1 MYCEEFLTQF
11 LQVVFDQIEKWG
23 TGQLWLSDEC
33 LYYILNFVEQCVV
46 QKTTWKLVGPH
57 YNVIL
62 QHVIFPLLKPTA
74 ETLEAFDNDPQEYIN
89 RNMDFWDVGYSPD
102 LAALALLT
110 TCVTK
115 RGKTTLQPTLEFMVS
130 TLQSAVGDY
139 NNIMLDNAL
148 QIESCLR
155 IFSSI
160 IDRLITKDSPFAS
173 EMEKFILTYVLPFF

>member
-89 RNMDFWDVGYSPD
+89 RNM
-102 LAALALLT
+102 
-110 TCVTK
+110 
-115 RGKTTLQPTLEFMVS
+115 
-130 TLQSAVGDY
+130 
-139 NNIMLDNAL
+139 
-148 QIESCLR
+148 
-155 IFSSI
+155 
-160 IDRLITKDSPFAS
+160 
-173 EMEKFILTYVLPFF
+173 KF